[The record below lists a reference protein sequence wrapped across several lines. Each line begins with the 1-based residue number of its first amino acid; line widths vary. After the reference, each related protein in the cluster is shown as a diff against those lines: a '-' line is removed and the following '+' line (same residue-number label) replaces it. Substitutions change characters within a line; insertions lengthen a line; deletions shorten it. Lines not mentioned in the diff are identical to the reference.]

1 MKLLLSCKVMLPTML
16 LISDLSNATDFEK
29 YIKAHFIHKRTS
41 KYVGCPEYKSIYGDD
56 HEGRS
61 CNNRLTL
68 VDYEKLLD
76 YLTERTYAG
85 DGLQETNLTGLKFTL
100 KGVDYEVLEHTK
112 DKYRVL
118 MLNRK
123 AISK

>member
-1 MKLLLSCKVMLPTML
+1 MLQKGWNTVTLICGNHKSDYTHPMKLQQGPHSLFYS
-16 LISDLSNATDFEK
+16 
-29 YIKAHFIHKRTS
+29 
-41 KYVGCPEYKSIYGDD
+41 CPEYKSIYGEN

-76 YLTERTYAG
+76 YLTERTYG
-85 DGLQETNLTGLKFTL
+85 DDGMQEVNLTGLTFTL
-100 KGVDYEVLEHTK
+100 NGVDYTVLEHTK
-112 DKYRVL
+112 GHYRVL